1 MKEEKEGIQAKSGSR
16 TSLPGYI
23 ISVLLLVASPVVMFC
38 AVQMITWLSGQKQL
52 GHIMFRN
59 VVKSLTE
66 IPVDYVIK
74 NIWIYIAVLFVLILI
89 FRKIRW
95 AVLVYGV
102 LLTVITLVNY
112 YVVMFRGQAF
122 MLLDVLG
129 MGTAADVMGNY
140 SFTVPRHLKIILFF
154 EAAFLIFQFVFQKLE
169 LGKKSRKNLIC
180 RMGSLVILFIV
191 AVQALPLLKNAQG
204 VNLWN
209 VNKDYTQ
216 KGYLYTLLLEAR
228 YISVEKPDGY
238 SQQKVDEILAENEKE
253 TSEEKKTAAGNQTV
267 PQNII
272 MIMNESLAD
281 FESTGDLQ
289 TDTEILPFI
298 HSLNKN
304 VTYGKLH
311 VPTFGGGTA
320 RSEYEALT
328 GNSIQFF
335 PAACQPYELYVR
347 DPEYGLADILGS
359 QDYEP
364 VAMHPNNASNWNR
377 SKVYVRMG
385 FDEFLSIE
393 NWGDEFCDRVRKHY
407 YSDATVY
414 DKIIKMYEDKE
425 EDQKLFT
432 FCVTM
437 QNHGGYDE
445 TTNGEDYEPDV
456 KLNYDEEYPYAET
469 YLSLARQSDLAFKDL
484 LTYFEKVD
492 EPTMIVMFGDHW
504 PQLEDGFF
512 EQLLGKKKSSLETI
526 ESQITYTTPYI
537 IWTNYPSET
546 KEEDISCNYLG
557 SSMLEK
563 AGVQLTEYEQFL
575 ANLKEEL
582 PIIGVGAVCDKDGN
596 WYTMDDLPEKYQ
608 TLLSEYQILQ
618 YNNQFEKK
626 QIRESAFT
634 VE

>member
-1 MKEEKEGIQAKSGSR
+1 MKEEKESIQAKSGSR

-74 NIWIYIAVLFVLILI
+74 NMWIYIAVLFVLILI

-492 EPTMIVMFGDHW
+492 EPTMIVIFGDH
-504 PQLEDGFF
+504 
-512 EQLLGKKKSSLETI
+512 
-526 ESQITYTTPYI
+526 
-537 IWTNYPSET
+537 
-546 KEEDISCNYLG
+546 
-557 SSMLEK
+557 
-563 AGVQLTEYEQFL
+563 
-575 ANLKEEL
+575 
-582 PIIGVGAVCDKDGN
+582 
-596 WYTMDDLPEKYQ
+596 
-608 TLLSEYQILQ
+608 
-618 YNNQFEKK
+618 
-626 QIRESAFT
+626 
-634 VE
+634 